1 MGRVTHREN
10 DVRASEVVALSV
22 NLRGAAAA
30 PAR

>member
-1 MGRVTHREN
+1 MGTRREN

-30 PAR
+30 AAAR